1 MILQKVGDECT
12 SGNPDWRGDM
22 ANVSSLLQERL
33 ETPSM
38 KEIVF
43 ETEAMRC

>member
-1 MILQKVGDECT
+1 
-12 SGNPDWRGDM
+12 M

-43 ETEAMRC
+43 ETEAMRCWNKNYL